1 MTPDPTLGRIPP
13 PTPFGDPL
21 PLHAGV
27 SVRCATGEELT
38 PQQLEQIE
46 ALDDVIFAALDGN
59 PAALDES
66 ARLYRQAASQTHPAA
81 LDESREQYL
90 KRAESIVADYRDR
103 VGGSLAQ
110 TFAALEILTLVA
122 E

>member
-1 MTPDPTLGRIPP
+1 MKSESSLGRIPQP
-13 PTPFGDPL
+13 APAADPL
-21 PLHAGV
+21 PLSAGV
-27 SVRCATGEELT
+27 RVRCATGEELT

-66 ARLYRQAASQTHPAA
+66 ARLYRQAAAQTHPAA

-90 KRAESIVADYRDR
+90 KKAESIVADYRTQA
-103 VGGSLAQ
+103 GASLAK